1 MTISEAEKYLTKAV
15 LSYMSRN
22 PETKEEGRK
31 ALLLLE
37 EAYEKTADIM
47 MEYKDTL
54 NGAQELIKYYH
65 QTYPDRS
72 SGYASS

>member
-1 MTISEAEKYLTKAV
+1 MTITEAEKYLTKAV

-37 EAYEKTADIM
+37 QTYDKTADIM
-47 MEYKDTL
+47 MEYKETL
-54 NGAQELIKYYH
+54 SNAQELIRYYH
-65 QTYPDRS
+65 QTYPERS
-72 SGYASS
+72 AGYASS